1 MNIMNM
7 RMNKKMNVN
16 FLKIKENAINLIFL
30 LSGLLSIFILLGIFY
45 LLFSNSYP
53 ALQEVGIKAF
63 FSRGYWNPTAYS
75 APQYSILNLI
85 KGTFMVGAGSII
97 FAVPLGVACAAY
109 LAEVAS
115 PREREIFKPVIE
127 ILAGIPSVVLG
138 FLGLVVIAPLLSRVF
153 GLPNGINA
161 LNGSIL
167 VGIMALPTVISL
179 AEDAISAVP
188 QEYRH
193 ASLALGATRWQTL
206 KNVTLP
212 AALSGIIA
220 ASLLGMGRA
229 IGETMTVL
237 MATGNALAAPS
248 SFLDSVRTL
257 SANIAIEMGEVPR
270 GNLHYHSLFVVGL
283 VLFLITFAINLLA
296 DIIFNRYRKGV

>member
-1 MNIMNM
+1 MN
-7 RMNKKMNVN
+7 
-16 FLKIKENAINLIFL
+16 IKENSIKYIFL

-53 ALQEVGIKAF
+53 ALRDVGIKAF

-75 APQYSILNLI
+75 VPQYSILNLI
-85 KGTFMVGAGSII
+85 KGTFMVGAGSLL
-97 FAVPLGVACAAY
+97 FVVPLGVACAAY
-109 LAEVAS
+109 LAEVAA

-138 FLGLVVIAPLLSRVF
+138 FFGLVVVAPLLSRIF

-206 KNVTLP
+206 KNVTVP
-212 AALSGIIA
+212 AALSGILA

-229 IGETMTVL
+229 IGETITVL
-237 MATGNALAAPS
+237 MATGNALADPS

-270 GNLHYHSLFVVGL
+270 GSLHFHSLFVVGL
-283 VLFLITFAINLLA
+283 VLFLITFIVNLLA
-296 DIIFNRYRKGV
+296 DIIFNRYREGV

>member
-1 MNIMNM
+1 
-7 RMNKKMNVN
+7 VN
-16 FLKIKENAINLIFL
+16 IKENSIKYIFL

-53 ALQEVGIKAF
+53 ALRDVGIKAF

-75 APQYSILNLI
+75 VPQYSILNLI
-85 KGTFMVGAGSII
+85 KGTFMVGAGSLL
-97 FAVPLGVACAAY
+97 FVVPLGVACAAY
-109 LAEVAS
+109 LAEVAA

-138 FLGLVVIAPLLSRVF
+138 FFGLVVVAPLLSRIF

-206 KNVTLP
+206 KNVTVP
-212 AALSGIIA
+212 AALSGILA

-229 IGETMTVL
+229 IGETITVL
-237 MATGNALAAPS
+237 MATGNALADPS

-270 GNLHYHSLFVVGL
+270 GSLHFHSLFVVGL
-283 VLFLITFAINLLA
+283 VLFLITFIVNLLA
-296 DIIFNRYRKGV
+296 DIIFNRYREGV

>member
-1 MNIMNM
+1 MNWQ
-7 RMNKKMNVN
+7 KT
-16 FLKIKENAINLIFL
+16 KENAIKSLFL

-45 LLFSNSYP
+45 LLISNSYP
-53 ALQEVGIKAF
+53 ALREVGLGAF
-63 FSRGYWNPTAYS
+63 FSRGLWNPTAYGV
-75 APQYSILNLI
+75 PQYSILNLI
-85 KGTFMVGAGSII
+85 KGTFMVGTGSLV

-115 PREREIFKPVIE
+115 PREREIVKPIIE

-138 FLGLVVIAPLLSRVF
+138 FFGLVVLSPLIARIF
-153 GLPNGINA
+153 NLPNGINA
-161 LNGSIL
+161 LNGAIL
-167 VGIMALPTVISL
+167 VGIMALPTIISL
-179 AEDAISAVP
+179 AEDAITAVP

-206 KNVTLP
+206 KNVTIP

-237 MATGNALAAPS
+237 MATGNALAPPT

-270 GNLHYHSLFVVGL
+270 GTLHYHSLFFVGL
-283 VLFLITFAINLLA
+283 VLFFITFLVNLLA
-296 DIIFNRYRKGV
+296 DIIFNRYRKGAL